1 MTPNNATARYAV
13 HRLIQSLFKEP
24 GLLDRL
30 ANAPD
35 AVYDTYG
42 LDAAERAALSNADPA
57 ALAALGV
64 HPILQMHLMLARN
77 PQIADMISIKAYRE
91 GWELE

>member
-1 MTPNNATARYAV
+1 MARYVV
-13 HRLIQSLFKEP
+13 HQLIQNLFKEP

-30 ANAPD
+30 NSAPD

-42 LDAAERAALSNADPA
+42 LTVTEREAISEASPA
-57 ALAALGV
+57 ALAAIGV

-77 PQIADMISIKAYRE
+77 PRMAEMISVKSYTAE
-91 GWELE
+91 WGLS